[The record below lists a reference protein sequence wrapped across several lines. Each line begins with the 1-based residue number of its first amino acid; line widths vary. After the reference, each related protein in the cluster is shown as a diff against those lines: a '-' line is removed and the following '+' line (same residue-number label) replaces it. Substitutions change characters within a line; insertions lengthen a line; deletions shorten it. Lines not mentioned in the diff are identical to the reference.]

1 MNLAT
6 LGSGPVEPQ
15 AGRPGPVAAKLPVG
29 RAKPIRHIARL
40 TLAMTGLS
48 SITGKHPVLDLLLR
62 IAAIA
67 IISIAILGLLPA
79 LANGAG

>member
-1 MNLAT
+1 M
-6 LGSGPVEPQ
+6 
-15 AGRPGPVAAKLPVG
+15 
-29 RAKPIRHIARL
+29 KPIRLVARL
-40 TLAMTGLS
+40 TLAMSGLS
-48 SITGKHPVLDLLLR
+48 NISGKHPVLDLLLR